1 VDRLKKALIF
11 EGRRNHLQV
20 LCDILQLCV
29 RGPQAK
35 TYILRNTNTSFKLLE
50 LYLLQL
56 QASNLL
62 TYQYKERKYY
72 TTDEGRLFIEMWQ
85 RIRRLLN
92 PQEPPYLA
100 SKNKP
105 LNPQLVMKEHN
116 LQINRL

>member
-1 VDRLKKALIF
+1 MIF

-20 LCDILQLCV
+20 LYDILQLCV
-29 RGPQAK
+29 KEPQAK

-62 TYQYKERKYY
+62 LYQYKERKYS

-85 RIRRLLN
+85 KIRRLLN
-92 PQEPPYLA
+92 PQEPAYPI
-100 SKNKP
+100 SKNKL
-105 LNPQLVMKEHN
+105 LNPPLVMREHN
-116 LQINRL
+116 LRINRL